1 MTLLNTFAVDGR
13 DAKSGKKIPG
23 DFAGSPKKTTI
34 TFVTPYADTAYAVA
48 FDPVSSSDVI
58 FTPNAENK
66 TINGF
71 DINLGT
77 SNLADLVEV
86 LWQASLIAE

>member
-1 MTLLNTFAVDGR
+1 MLLNTFAVDGR
-13 DAKSGKKIPG
+13 EAKSGKKIPG
-23 DFAGSPKKTTI
+23 DFAGSPKKATI
-34 TFVTPYADTAYAVA
+34 NFVTPYSSVAYAVA
-48 FDPVSSSDVI
+48 FDPVSSSGVI

-77 SNLADLVEV
+77 GNIADLVEI